1 MECLRVSELCKKY
14 EAFYLDHV
22 SFSLEEGKI
31 TGFIGRNGAGKTT
44 TLKSMLNMVHP
55 DSGTLSFF
63 GLSFKDNE
71 EEIKRNIGFVSGGIN
86 FYPRKKIKTITD
98 VTKKF
103 YKAWDEIAYQKY
115 MKMFKLDEN
124 KTPSELSEGM
134 KVKYS
139 IVLALS
145 HHAKLLM
152 LDEPTSGLDPVSRD
166 DLLDVFLQLMEEE
179 KVTIL
184 FSTHIT
190 SDLEKCADNII
201 YIKEGKIFFEG
212 KQDDFLKVYK
222 KVEISTPDLV
232 EQLEGKLIGCK
243 KNRNGYSAIIKTTDF
258 PIPESVIVKDADLE
272 TIMVHI
278 EKEES

>member
-1 MECLRVSELCKKY
+1 MECLRVNDLCKKY

-55 DSGTLSFF
+55 DSGDLSFF
-63 GLSFKDNE
+63 GLNFKDNE

-139 IVLALS
+139 LVLALS

-190 SDLEKCADNII
+190 SDLEKCADNIV
-201 YIKEGKIFFEG
+201 YIKEGKIYFEG
-212 KQDDFLKVYK
+212 KQDDFLKEYK
-222 KVEISTPDLV
+222 KVEISPPDLV